1 MPRLRAPTLEK
12 IAVFLAACTLAL
24 WLAAL
29 PALAA
34 VGKGEDNPRM
44 SASASP
50 YLRSHAH
57 DLVRWYAWGDEAFAR
72 ARELKRPIMVS
83 FGYTACHWCHV
94 MQEKHF
100 NDAGI
105 AKQINEQ
112 YVPVLVD
119 RERRSTLDET
129 YLLVTEVV
137 TQRSGWPNTVFLTPE
152 LKPFYG
158 TAYVPPDVFGD
169 LLGAVTKEWVSN
181 REPIVAEAERIATI
195 LNGYLNRREE
205 AKAITPE
212 ALAEATKTIV
222 ASFDPFAGGIGQAPK
237 FFRPTVLTFLLHQYQ
252 RTGDKAALR
261 AVQLTLRSI
270 QSGGIHDHIEGGFH
284 RYAIDPG
291 WRVPHFEK
299 MLYDQAQLAEIFTLA
314 HSQTGNPLYG
324 QTARKTLDYILNDLT
339 APLGGF
345 YSTRDA
351 DSEGEE
357 GTYYVW
363 TPQQLE
369 AALGKADAEYAI
381 NTFGQIA
388 DGDFAGKI
396 ILNTDDVRGQTIPR
410 LIKVMGRL
418 GEARKSRNKPIRDEK
433 ILVSWNGMTIA
444 SLAHAG
450 HVLGEPRYIEAA
462 TKAADFIWTNMRRPD
477 GRLQRSYFAGK
488 AEIEAELND
497 YAQLARGLINLY
509 DATGER
515 QWLDRAM
522 KLASTITEVFEDTE
536 QGDYFATP
544 DVAGFS
550 RAKSRGDVDQASS
563 NGAVLDVLVRLSNR
577 SIDPQYKRKS
587 EKAMAALSGVALAS
601 PENGGSVLAAS
612 DRFLRGEMG
621 AVQYAGNGVVR
632 AVSVRLPE
640 KRRITVRLDI
650 AEGWHINADQPLEA
664 HLIPTK
670 LDLLVDGK
678 SADAVISYPAPEI
691 KKLTFNEKP
700 MALLERKV
708 ELSAHLDSLPATG
721 VKLVIEVQV
730 CSDDL
735 CLLPET
741 LSLQPVTSG
750 SQ

>member
-1 MPRLRAPTLEK
+1 MPRVRALALDK
-12 IAVFLAACTLAL
+12 IAVFLTACALAL
-24 WLAAL
+24 WLAAV
-29 PALAA
+29 PVLAG
-34 VGKGEDNPRM
+34 VGKGAENQRM

-72 ARELKRPIMVS
+72 ARELNRPLMVS

-100 NDAGI
+100 NDAAI
-105 AKQINEQ
+105 ARQINEKF
-112 YVPVLVD
+112 VPVLVD
-119 RERRSTLDET
+119 REQHSTLDET

-137 TQRSGWPNTVFLTPE
+137 TQRSGWPNTVFLTPA

-158 TAYVPPDVFGD
+158 TAYVPPDVFGE
-169 LLGAVTKEWVSN
+169 LLGAVTTEWVTS

-195 LNGYLNRREE
+195 LNGYLNRKEDAR
-205 AKAITPE
+205 AITSE

-222 ASFDPFAGGIGQAPK
+222 ASFDPFAGGIGEAPK

-252 RTGDKAALR
+252 RTGDKAALG
-261 AVQLTLRSI
+261 AVERTLQSI

-314 HSQTGNPLYG
+314 YSLTGNLEYSR
-324 QTARKTLDYILNDLT
+324 TARKTLDYILNDLT
-339 APLGGF
+339 APHGGF

-363 TPQQLE
+363 TPEQLE
-369 AALGKADAEYAI
+369 ATLGKTDAEYAI
-381 NTFGQIA
+381 NTFGMIA
-388 DGDFAGKI
+388 DGDFAGKT
-396 ILNTDDVRGQTIPR
+396 ILNTDDVRGQTVPR
-410 LIKVMGRL
+410 LTVVMSKL
-418 GEARKSRNKPIRDEK
+418 AAARSSREKPIRDEK

-444 SLAHAG
+444 SFALAG
-450 HVLGEPRYIEAA
+450 HVLGEPRYIAAA
-462 TKAADFIWTNMRRPD
+462 TKAADFIWSNMRGPD
-477 GRLQRSYFAGK
+477 GRLQRSYFDGK
-488 AEIEAELND
+488 AGIEAELDD
-497 YAQLARGLINLY
+497 YAQLARGLIDLY

-515 QWLDRAM
+515 HWLNRAVM
-522 KLASTITEVFEDTE
+522 LTSTIIEEFEDTE
-536 QGDYFATP
+536 QGDFFATSG
-544 DVAGFS
+544 VAGFS
-550 RAKSRGDVDQASS
+550 RAKSRGDVDQASG
-563 NGAVLDVLVRLSNR
+563 NGAVLDVLVRLANR
-577 SIDPQYKRKS
+577 SVDPQYKHKS
-587 EKAMAALSGVALAS
+587 EKAMSALSGVALAS
-601 PENGGSVLAAS
+601 PANGGSVLAAS

-621 AVQYAGNGVVR
+621 IVQYAGNGVVR
-632 AVSVRLPE
+632 AFAVRLPE
-640 KRRITVRLDI
+640 KRRVTVKLDI
-650 AEGWHINADQPLEA
+650 AEGWHVNADQPLEA
-664 HLIPTK
+664 YLIPTK
-670 LDLLVDGK
+670 LDLLVGGK
-678 SADAVISYPAPEI
+678 PADAVISYPAPEV

-700 MALLERKV
+700 MALLEGKV

-721 VKLVIEVQV
+721 LKAVIEVQV

-735 CLLPET
+735 CLLPQT
-741 LSLQPVTSG
+741 LELPALTTG